1 MQNKKL
7 RKALAVS
14 MAIAM
19 TGGLLAGCGSNNS
32 SSSNGGAAKSGST
45 SSASGELDTSEFV
58 ELSMYV
64 ISDRPAGQDA
74 IDENLNKLLK
84 EKLNCSLKINWIGW
98 AEYANKYPLLFSSG
112 EEFDMAYSASWL
124 NFASL
129 AQKGAFKSLDELWP
143 TYAPKNFAAQSEEA
157 KQQATVNGSYYCVPS
172 LLSTYNSYGPIY
184 RGDLVEGTEWDGK
197 METF

>member
-143 TYAPKNFAAQSEEA
+143 TTHRRTLRHRLR
-157 KQQATVNGSYYCVPS
+157 KQ
-172 LLSTYNSYGPIY
+172 NS
-184 RGDLVEGTEWDGK
+184 RQQ
-197 METF
+197 

>member
-58 ELSMYV
+58 ELSMYRRE
-64 ISDRPAGQDA
+64 SEQT
-74 IDENLNKLLK
+74 LK
-84 EKLNCSLKINWIGW
+84 RET
-98 AEYANKYPLLFSSG
+98 ELLF
-112 EEFDMAYSASWL
+112 E
-124 NFASL
+124 N
-129 AQKGAFKSLDELWP
+129 
-143 TYAPKNFAAQSEEA
+143 
-157 KQQATVNGSYYCVPS
+157 
-172 LLSTYNSYGPIY
+172 
-184 RGDLVEGTEWDGK
+184 
-197 METF
+197 

>member
-32 SSSNGGAAKSGST
+32 SSSNGGATKSGST

-74 IDENLNKLLK
+74 IDENLNKYSNLTTGKVYQAQPFPPFIQNIIKNGGLMK
-84 EKLNCSLKINWIGW
+84 SIG
-98 AEYANKYPLLFSSG
+98 
-112 EEFDMAYSASWL
+112 
-124 NFASL
+124 
-129 AQKGAFKSLDELWP
+129 
-143 TYAPKNFAAQSEEA
+143 
-157 KQQATVNGSYYCVPS
+157 
-172 LLSTYNSYGPIY
+172 
-184 RGDLVEGTEWDGK
+184 
-197 METF
+197 

>member
-58 ELSMYV
+58 EL
-64 ISDRPAGQDA
+64 
-74 IDENLNKLLK
+74 IDESDEESCVQVREGKM
-84 EKLNCSLKINWIGW
+84 SG
-98 AEYANKYPLLFSSG
+98 AEYLMVGAVANG
-112 EEFDMAYSASWL
+112 
-124 NFASL
+124 
-129 AQKGAFKSLDELWP
+129 
-143 TYAPKNFAAQSEEA
+143 
-157 KQQATVNGSYYCVPS
+157 
-172 LLSTYNSYGPIY
+172 
-184 RGDLVEGTEWDGK
+184 
-197 METF
+197 

>member
-64 ISDRPAGQDA
+64 ISDRPAGQSTQTN
-74 IDENLNKLLK
+74 IRC
-84 EKLNCSLKINWIGW
+84 CSLR
-98 AEYANKYPLLFSSG
+98 E
-112 EEFDMAYSASWL
+112 
-124 NFASL
+124 
-129 AQKGAFKSLDELWP
+129 KSLIWH
-143 TYAPKNFAAQSEEA
+143 
-157 KQQATVNGSYYCVPS
+157 TVHPG
-172 LLSTYNSYGPIY
+172 
-184 RGDLVEGTEWDGK
+184 
-197 METF
+197 

>member
-64 ISDRPAGQDA
+64 ISETVRQDR
-74 IDENLNKLLK
+74 
-84 EKLNCSLKINWIGW
+84 
-98 AEYANKYPLLFSSG
+98 
-112 EEFDMAYSASWL
+112 M
-124 NFASL
+124 
-129 AQKGAFKSLDELWP
+129 
-143 TYAPKNFAAQSEEA
+143 QS
-157 KQQATVNGSYYCVPS
+157 TR
-172 LLSTYNSYGPIY
+172 I
-184 RGDLVEGTEWDGK
+184 
-197 METF
+197 